1 MQFVAPKR
9 DSRKFVSAYKSV
21 DSNLDNT
28 ISNSDLVILFG
39 ANLLE
44 NSKAITKAKEVVY
57 MHPVQIEQN
66 GTYLKYEAGSEEG
79 VVLLLLNAL
88 CKSASKETLDFIDE
102 LDIGYLSAECSLS
115 EEEIEVLASK
125 AVGISTSIVV
135 ADDIYNH
142 ESVENIARVLATIA
156 KCSDIEIVALGADL
170 NVDACSEDKL
180 SEPEDLPS
188 YDGVVIY
195 SVASSSDGELLGSSQ
210 FAMAAKVSNGD
221 LVTFTINSNEF
232 SKPFKLDSSLK
243 GTVAINSSDDLEIL
257 SSYRFKRI
265 KINKVGSENE

>member
-156 KCSDIEIVALGADL
+156 KCSDIGIVALGADL

-210 FAMAAKVSNGD
+210 FAMAAKVSDGD
-221 LVTFTINSNEF
+221 VVTFTINSNEF